1 MLSINATYKGKNL
14 TNMTITERF
23 ADSILG
29 VRFDDLSSAAID
41 MAKAVALD
49 GIAVGLAG
57 ATEPLGLG
65 RIVTEYVRQ
74 LGGTPEATVLAGGFQ
89 TAMPNAAFA
98 NGTMA
103 HALDFDN
110 TWYPLNHP
118 TSPTLPAILAVGEAR
133 GSSGRAI
140 IEAIVTA
147 FEVQARL
154 RLAATEWTTGRGFH
168 KPGVTGIMGAT
179 AGAARLLGLNR
190 DQLVM
195 ALGTAGS
202 RAGSLAIN
210 TGTMTKSSHSGHAA
224 RMGVEC
230 ALLAGMGW
238 TASSRLFDAGGF
250 FESFTGGPG
259 DPELMLAGFG
269 QPFRMVEPGVGFK
282 KHPCNYFTHRP
293 IDAAL
298 ALRAQHELDPGSIV
312 AVEVRF
318 PRFDYVDRP
327 EPATGLDGKFSV
339 QYTTAAAL
347 LDGVVTVE
355 SFTNERRFAP
365 DMIAFLPRV
374 RLRMDPAIP
383 ADFAT
388 MHVELS
394 VRLDD
399 GRILTRHQAELSG
412 YPGQPLSRAERVAKF
427 EACARRVIHTDR
439 ATSAL
444 ALVDTL
450 EKQPNVRALMRLLRD
465 PIPSKR

>member
-1 MLSINATYKGKNL
+1 
-14 TNMTITERF
+14 MTITEQF
-23 ADSILG
+23 ADCILN
-29 VRFDDLSSAAID
+29 VLFDDLPPPAID

-49 GIAVGLAG
+49 GLAVTLAG

-65 RIVTEYVRQ
+65 RIVTEYVRR
-74 LGGTPEATVLAGGFQ
+74 LGGVPEATVLAGGFR
-89 TAMPNAAFA
+89 TSMPNAAFA

-133 GSSGRAI
+133 LCSGRAI

-154 RLAATEWTTGRGFH
+154 RLAATDWNTGRGFH

-195 ALGTAGS
+195 ALGVAGS

-230 ALLAGMGW
+230 AMLAGMGW
-238 TASSRLFDAGGF
+238 TATAQVFDAGGF

-269 QPFRMVEPGVGFK
+269 QPFRMVDPGVGFK

-298 ALRAQHELDPGSIV
+298 ALRAEHGIDPRSV
-312 AVEVRF
+312 AAVEVRF
-318 PRFDYVDRP
+318 PCFDYVNRQ

-339 QYTTAAAL
+339 QYTTAVAL
-347 LDGVVTVE
+347 LDGVVTVD
-355 SFTNERRFAP
+355 SFTNERRFAS
-365 DMIAFLPRV
+365 DMAAFLPRV
-374 RLRMDPAIP
+374 RLTMDPAIP
-383 ADFAT
+383 TDFAT
-388 MHVELS
+388 MHVELT
-394 VRLDD
+394 VTLDD
-399 GRILTRHQAELSG
+399 GRILTRRQAELSG

-427 EACARRVIHTDR
+427 EACAARVIAADR
-439 ATSAL
+439 AAGAL
-444 ALVDTL
+444 ALVDDL
-450 EKQPNVRALMRLLRD
+450 EHQPDVRELMRLLRD
-465 PIPSKR
+465 PVANTQ

>member
-1 MLSINATYKGKNL
+1 
-14 TNMTITERF
+14 MTITDRF
-23 ADSILG
+23 ADRILG
-29 VRFDDLSSAAID
+29 VCFHDLPAAAID

-49 GIAVGLAG
+49 GIAVTLAG

-65 RIVTEYVRQ
+65 RIVTAYVRQ
-74 LGGTPEATVLAGGFQ
+74 LGGMPEATVLAGGFQ

-147 FEVQARL
+147 FEVQGRL
-154 RLAATEWTTGRGFH
+154 RVAAIEWTTGRGFH

-195 ALGTAGS
+195 ALGAAGS

-238 TASSRLFDAGGF
+238 TATSRLFDAGGF

-259 DPELMLAGFG
+259 EPELILADFG
-269 QPFRMVEPGVGFK
+269 RPYRMVEPGVGFK
-282 KHPCNYFTHRP
+282 KYPCNYFTHRP

-298 ALRAQHELDPGSIV
+298 VLRTQHRLDPRNVV
-312 AVEVRF
+312 AVDVRF
-318 PRFDYVDRP
+318 PPFDYVDRP

-339 QYTTAAAL
+339 QYTTAVAL
-347 LDGVVTVE
+347 LDGVVTVD

-365 DMIAFLPRV
+365 DMAAFLPRV
-374 RLRMDPAIP
+374 RLMMDRAIP
-383 ADFAT
+383 TDFAT

-394 VRLDD
+394 VQLND

-412 YPGQPLSRAERVAKF
+412 FPGQPLSRTERVAKF
-427 EACARRVIHTDR
+427 EACAGRVIDAER
-439 ATSAL
+439 AARAL
-444 ALVDTL
+444 ALVENL
-450 EKQPNVRALMRLLRD
+450 ENQPNVRELMRLLRD
-465 PIPSKR
+465 PV